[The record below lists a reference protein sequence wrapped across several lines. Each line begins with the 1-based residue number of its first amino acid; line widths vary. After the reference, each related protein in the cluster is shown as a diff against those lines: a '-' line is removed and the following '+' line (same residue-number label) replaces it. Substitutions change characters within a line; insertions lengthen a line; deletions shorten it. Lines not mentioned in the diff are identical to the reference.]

1 MCEQVSHLTTPSGST
16 SSRCFLLLP
25 CGPMR
30 GEYCQ
35 HQPIRGGI
43 TCIPVSTNCPG
54 CWLSR
59 TKKSPSYL
67 SSCSA
72 SFLIRG
78 KMFYSFCQPRRDN
91 TLKELMNYLD
101 IGPWNHSSFDR
112 IALCVIRLLGCCEGG
127 MGRPGEGI
135 PREGE
140 I

>member
-1 MCEQVSHLTTPSGST
+1 MFKISHEPSSSNFVLCEQVSHLTTPSGST
-16 SSRCFLLLP
+16 SSRCFLPLP

-30 GEYCQ
+30 GEYCQHQPIRGQYCQ

-72 SFLIRG
+72 SFLERRNLK
-78 KMFYSFCQPRRDN
+78 KMFYFFCHPAGICLNIFLIMSAVRTR
-91 TLKELMNYLD
+91 LD
-101 IGPWNHSSFDR
+101 TISD
-112 IALCVIRLLGCCEGG
+112 
-127 MGRPGEGI
+127 
-135 PREGE
+135 
-140 I
+140 